1 MIRSLSRRGFLK
13 SASAGLAA
21 VTLAERTGLRSRV
34 EAGEPAGKPNIIFI
48 LADDLGYGDL
58 GCYGQKQI
66 QTPNLDRL
74 AAEGMRFT
82 DHYAGTTV
90 CAPSRCSLMTGLHTG
105 HTYVRGNHEVQPMGQ
120 LPLPLDTATLP
131 KVLRKAGYTTALI
144 GKWGLGGP
152 DSTGTPNRQGF
163 DYFFGYLCQ
172 RHAHNY
178 YPEFLFRNDQRILL
192 KNKVAGGRPDGAG
205 VATEKVEYSYDL
217 MEREALRFVEQN
229 WKGSFFLYLAVTLP
243 HANNEGG
250 KNGMEVPDYGIYA
263 DKDWPEPDKGRA
275 AMISRLDRGVGRV
288 MQKLKELGIDN
299 NTLVFFASD
308 NGPHREGG
316 ANPEFFHSSGP
327 FRGIKRDLYE
337 GGIRVPLL
345 ARWPGR
351 IKAGV
356 VSDHVSAFWDFL
368 PTLAEL
374 AGAPCPAGTDGIS
387 LLPTLLGRSEQQR
400 QHDFLYWEFHEGGSA
415 QAVRMGRWKAVRPF
429 GQRLELYDLQTDNGE
444 AHDIA
449 DQHPDVVARIEKY
462 LTTART
468 ESKFWPLKGGKA

>member
-1 MIRSLSRRGFLK
+1 MVRNLSRRGFLR
-13 SASAGLAA
+13 SAGAGFAA
-21 VTLAERTGLRSRV
+21 ATLAERTGLRGRV
-34 EAGEPAGKPNIIFI
+34 EAKEPAGKPNIIFI

-66 QTPNLDRL
+66 QTPNIDRL

-105 HTYVRGNHEVQPMGQ
+105 HTYVRGNNEVQPMGQ
-120 LPLPLDTATLP
+120 LPLPADTATLP
-131 KVLRKAGYTTALI
+131 KMLKKAGYTTALL

-152 DSTGTPNRQGF
+152 ESTGTPNKQGF

-178 YPEFLFRNDQRILL
+178 YPEFLFRNEERVPL
-192 KNKVAGGRPDGAG
+192 KNKVPGGRLDGAG

-217 MEREALRFVEQN
+217 MEQEALQFVEQN
-229 WKGSFFLYLAVTLP
+229 KKGPFFLYLAVTLP

-250 KNGMEVPDYGIYA
+250 TNGMEVPDYGPYA
-263 DKDWPEPDKGRA
+263 DKDWPQSDKGRA
-275 AMISRLDRGVGRV
+275 AMITRLDRGVGRLV
-288 MQKLKELGIDN
+288 QKLKDLGLDQ
-299 NTLVFFASD
+299 NTIVFFTSD

-327 FRGIKRDLYE
+327 LRGIKRDLYE
-337 GGIRVPLL
+337 GGIHVPLI

-351 IKAGV
+351 IKAGAET
-356 VSDHVSAFWDFL
+356 DLVSAFWDFL
-368 PTLAEL
+368 LTLAEL
-374 AGAPCPAGTDGIS
+374 ADTGCPTDTDGIS
-387 LLPTLLGRSEQQR
+387 LLPTLLGRPEQQR
-400 QHDFLYWEFHEGGSA
+400 KHEFLSWEFHEGGSI
-415 QAVRMGRWKAVRPF
+415 QAVRMSRWKAVRPF
-429 GQRLELYDLQTDNGE
+429 GKPLELYDLETDMGE
-444 AHDIA
+444 TQNVA
-449 DQHPDVVARIEKY
+449 DNHPDVVAKIEKY

>member
-1 MIRSLSRRGFLK
+1 MVRNLSRRGFLR
-13 SASAGLAA
+13 SAGAGFAA
-21 VTLAERTGLRSRV
+21 ATLAERTGLPSRV
-34 EAGEPAGKPNIIFI
+34 EAKEPAGKPNIVFI
-48 LADDLGYGDL
+48 LADDLGYGDI

-66 QTPNLDRL
+66 QTPNIGRL

-105 HTYVRGNHEVQPMGQ
+105 HTYVRGNNEVQPMGQ
-120 LPLPLDTATLP
+120 LPLPADMLTLP
-131 KVLRKAGYTTALI
+131 KVLKQAGYRTALI

-152 DSTGTPNRQGF
+152 DSTGLPNKQGF

-178 YPEFLFRNDQRILL
+178 YPEFLFRNEERVPL
-192 KNKVAGGRPDGAG
+192 KNKVPGSRLDGAG

-217 MEREALRFVEQN
+217 MEQEALQFVEQN
-229 WKGSFFLYLAVTLP
+229 KKGPFFLYLAVTLP

-250 KNGMEVPDYGIYA
+250 TNGMEVPDYGPYA
-263 DKDWPEPDKGRA
+263 DKDWPQSDKGRA
-275 AMISRLDRGVGRV
+275 AMVTRLDRGVGRV
-288 MQKLKELGIDN
+288 MQKLKDLSLDEKTI
-299 NTLVFFASD
+299 VFFSSD

-337 GGIRVPLL
+337 GGIRVPLI

-356 VSDHVSAFWDFL
+356 VTGRVSAFWDLL

-374 AGAPCPAGTDGIS
+374 AGAPSPAGTDGIS
-387 LLPTLLGRSEQQR
+387 LLPTLLGRPEQQGR
-400 QHDFLYWEFHEGGSA
+400 HEFLYWEFHEGGSI

-429 GQRLELYDLQTDNGE
+429 GKRLELYDLQTDIGE
-444 AHDIA
+444 THNVA
-449 DQHPDVVARIEKY
+449 DSHPDVVAKIEKY